1 MDQFVPQTLPYASSY
16 VSAPTS
22 PSGCSLDNMQFYS
35 APSSPMRRIGN
46 NSFGYGSENTNYDVD
61 SDSDGFEFDFSQSV
75 VTGSEYEISQRF
87 DYCSEKKQ
95 DSVEKQLERCDSL
108 SKVAFADELFSN
120 GQVLPLKLPPGRV
133 QSSNGQSSIAMSPRS
148 SSPVLRIPFARRNTW
163 NDNFDPFKVALEKVK
178 DEKRRKS
185 VHRRSQSLSPFRT
198 ITVVASNTS
207 IDTTTA
213 AATSLQPT
221 PQQMRL
227 SPKNVHFVGPK
238 GSVYTRWAHRE
249 SMGHK
254 RVTSP
259 KGLTIKPK
267 KVLSFGRR
275 VKCEKVGQEG
285 PTNPIMTTLAGSKMK
300 KKENGE
306 QSDEGTSKVKKM
318 KGILVKYASF
328 GKEKNEGKLTNQI
341 AALWKPSYFNR
352 LSFKFKGNGQGSGK
366 KKVCGEPK
374 TAVVQYKQP
383 KLALCLGGQ
392 GMESPRI

>member
-1 MDQFVPQTLPYASSY
+1 MDQFVPQTLPCASSY

-35 APSSPMRRIGN
+35 APSSPMQRIGS
-46 NSFGYGSENTNYDVD
+46 NSFGYGSEMENTNYDVD
-61 SDSDGFEFDFSQSV
+61 SNSDGFEFDFSQSV
-75 VTGSEYEISQRF
+75 VAGSEYEISRRF
-87 DYCSEKKQ
+87 DYCSENKQ
-95 DSVEKQLERCDSL
+95 DLVEKQPERCDSL
-108 SKVAFADELFSN
+108 SRMTFADELFSN

-133 QSSNGQSSIAMSPRS
+133 QSSNGQSSIASSPKS

-178 DEKRRKS
+178 DEKRRTS

-198 ITVVASNTS
+198 ITATAP
-207 IDTTTA
+207 TTTA
-213 AATSLQPT
+213 SLEPT

-227 SPKNVHFVGPK
+227 SPKNVHFAGPK
-238 GSVYTRWAHRE
+238 GSVYTRWAHCE

-254 RVTSP
+254 RASSP

-267 KVLSFGRR
+267 KGLSFRR
-275 VKCEKVGQEG
+275 IVKCEKVGQEA
-285 PTNPIMTTLAGSKMK
+285 PTMTALAGSKIK
-300 KKENGE
+300 TKENGE
-306 QSDEGTSKVKKM
+306 QSDQGTSKVKKM
-318 KGILVKYASF
+318 KGILIKYASF
-328 GKEKNEGKLTNQI
+328 GKDKNEGKLTNQI

-352 LSFKFKGNGQGSGK
+352 LSFKFKGNGQGNGK
-366 KKVCGEPK
+366 KKVCEEPK
-374 TAVVQYKQP
+374 MPVVQYKQP